1 MSSKTYWEKRE
12 AEALKH
18 YLQEEQEYQT
28 QLRAIYQNMLDAAQ
42 KEIDAF
48 YGRYADKE
56 QITLAEAK
64 RRVSKLDIAAYE
76 RKAKRYV
83 ADKDFSKQ
91 ANEEMRLYNLTMKVN
106 RLEMLKANIG
116 LELVAGHD
124 EQEKF
129 MSKILRGRTEEELQ
143 RQAGILGKTVRNNA
157 KLAETI
163 PNASFHGATFSE
175 RIWGNQTAL
184 KAELSKQL
192 QVGMIQGKNPRVL
205 AREIQK
211 TFGASASNAE
221 RLMRTELARVQ
232 TEAQRQSFL
241 ANGFEEY
248 TFHVNRSC
256 CSACADL
263 DGKHFK
269 IKDMMPGKNAPPM
282 HPNCRCSASAYEDDA
297 EYEAWLD
304 FLDKGGTTEEWEALQ
319 SSAIPQDREGS
330 AGGLN
335 LFRAVSGDLKEA
347 TVQLNSLL
355 NGYSKRKSKW
365 SGNVEV
371 LPREKMPGVVGR
383 KNWDCSI
390 SLREDANTKTVIHEL
405 LHARSVSYYNV
416 KAFQIWREIEE
427 GTVELYA
434 QEICEKNRIAW
445 KGSYLNIVKKL
456 RAINKILGICE
467 NDYDFAKQLFDIEMP
482 NRYNWLI
489 SKYREKEGNISEKQ
503 KRNFE
508 KLVEYF
514 RREEHL

>member
-1 MSSKTYWEKRE
+1 
-12 AEALKH
+12 
-18 YLQEEQEYQT
+18 
-28 QLRAIYQNMLDAAQ
+28 MLDAAQ

-64 RRVSKLDIAAYE
+64 RRVSKLDIATYE

-116 LELVAGHD
+116 LELVSGHD

-129 MSKILRGRTEEELQ
+129 MSKILRGRTEAELQ

-163 PNASFHGATFSE
+163 PNASFHNATFSE

-232 TEAQRQSFL
+232 TEAQKQSFL
-241 ANGFEEY
+241 ANGFEMY
-248 TFHVNRSC
+248 TFHVNHGC
-256 CSACADL
+256 CAACSDL

-282 HPNCRCSASAYEDDA
+282 HPNCRCSVSAYEDDT

-304 FLDKGGTTEEWEALQ
+304 FLDKGGTTEEWEAQKNLL
-319 SSAIPQDREGS
+319 EKGS
-330 AGGLN
+330 EHGIMKVNTGGLRN
-335 LFRAVSGDLKEA
+335 ETPLTTQQIKENVDIAVLLGMPREQIRYGEHYSTAYGSGFDMLYIGTDVYPNDNGKTANQRVSNRGALSHEIVGHRETVKRGTAKDDVVLDEAQASIRAARFSPILSNKERYILIRDA
-347 TVQLNSLL
+347 IERL
-355 NGYSKRKSKW
+355 RKSGIK
-365 SGNVEV
+365 
-371 LPREKMPGVVGR
+371 
-383 KNWDCSI
+383 
-390 SLREDANTKTVIHEL
+390 LREVRHML
-405 LHARSVSYYNV
+405 
-416 KAFQIWREIEE
+416 
-427 GTVELYA
+427 
-434 QEICEKNRIAW
+434 
-445 KGSYLNIVKKL
+445 
-456 RAINKILGICE
+456 
-467 NDYDFAKQLFDIEMP
+467 DI
-482 NRYNWLI
+482 
-489 SKYREKEGNISEKQ
+489 KE
-503 KRNFE
+503 R
-508 KLVEYF
+508 
-514 RREEHL
+514 

>member
-1 MSSKTYWEKRE
+1 
-12 AEALKH
+12 
-18 YLQEEQEYQT
+18 
-28 QLRAIYQNMLDAAQ
+28 MLDAAQ

-64 RRVSKLDIAAYE
+64 RRVSKLDIAAYQ

-116 LELVAGHD
+116 LELVAGHN
-124 EQEKF
+124 EQEQF

-175 RIWGNQTAL
+175 RIWGNQAAL

-248 TFHVNRSC
+248 TFHANRGC

-263 DGKHFK
+263 DVKHFK

-282 HPNCRCSASAYEDDA
+282 HPNCRCSVSAYEDDA

-304 FLDKGGTTEEWEALQ
+304 FLDKGGTTEEWEARKSEMGAELQ
-319 SSAIPQDREGS
+319 RRRIGSQGQEIIDKPTYNRLTKTFLKKGGTIIRGEEAERHLAKVGAYASYMVGANVAFIRDESTISDVLEEMFHAKQDREKH
-330 AGGLN
+330 
-335 LFRAVSGDLKEA
+335 FGDSFDLE
-347 TVQLNSLL
+347 VQL
-355 NGYSKRKSKW
+355 R
-365 SGNVEV
+365 
-371 LPREKMPGVVGR
+371 
-383 KNWDCSI
+383 
-390 SLREDANTKTVIHEL
+390 
-405 LHARSVSYYNV
+405 
-416 KAFQIWREIEE
+416 REIEAQKYLLSVAKKYKIPVKE
-427 GTVELYA
+427 VEVT
-434 QEICEKNRIAW
+434 QKNL
-445 KGSYLNIVKKL
+445 S
-456 RAINKILGICE
+456 
-467 NDYDFAKQLFDIEMP
+467 DYEKQLA
-482 NRYNWLI
+482 RLL
-489 SKYREKEGNISEKQ
+489 
-503 KRNFE
+503 KRGDE
-508 KLVEYF
+508 
-514 RREEHL
+514 

>member
-18 YLQEEQEYQT
+18 YLQEEQEYQA

-64 RRVSKLDIAAYE
+64 RRVSKLDIAAYQ

-83 ADKDFSKQ
+83 ADKDFGKQ

-124 EQEKF
+124 EQEQF
-129 MSKILRGRTEEELQ
+129 MAKILRGRTEEELQ

-163 PNASFHGATFSE
+163 PNASFHNATFSE

-205 AREIQK
+205 AKEIQK
-211 TFGASASNAE
+211 TFGTSTSNAE

-241 ANGFEEY
+241 ANDFEEY
-248 TFHVNRSC
+248 TFHANRGC

-282 HPNCRCSASAYEDDA
+282 HPNCRCSVSAYEDDT

-304 FLDKGGTTEEWEALQ
+304 FLDKGGTTEEWNRRKDLLEK
-319 SSAIPQDREGS
+319 GS
-330 AGGLN
+330 EHGIMKVNTGGLRN
-335 LFRAVSGDLKEA
+335 ETPLTTQQIKENVDIAVLLGMPREQIRYGEHYSTAYGSGFDMLYIGTDVYPNDNGKTANQRVSNRGALSHEIVGHRETVKRGTAKDDVVLDEAQASIRAARFSPILSNQERYILIRDAIERL
-347 TVQLNSLL
+347 
-355 NGYSKRKSKW
+355 RKSGIK
-365 SGNVEV
+365 
-371 LPREKMPGVVGR
+371 
-383 KNWDCSI
+383 
-390 SLREDANTKTVIHEL
+390 LREVRHML
-405 LHARSVSYYNV
+405 
-416 KAFQIWREIEE
+416 
-427 GTVELYA
+427 
-434 QEICEKNRIAW
+434 
-445 KGSYLNIVKKL
+445 
-456 RAINKILGICE
+456 
-467 NDYDFAKQLFDIEMP
+467 DI
-482 NRYNWLI
+482 
-489 SKYREKEGNISEKQ
+489 KE
-503 KRNFE
+503 R
-508 KLVEYF
+508 
-514 RREEHL
+514 

>member
-18 YLQEEQEYQT
+18 YLQEEQEYQA

-64 RRVSKLDIAAYE
+64 RRVSKLDIAAYQ

-157 KLAETI
+157 KMAETI

-232 TEAQRQSFL
+232 TEAQKQSFL
-241 ANGFEEY
+241 ANGFEMY
-248 TFHVNRSC
+248 TFHVNHGC
-256 CSACADL
+256 CAACSDL

-269 IKDMMPGKNAPPM
+269 IKDMMPGENAPPM
-282 HPNCRCSASAYEDDA
+282 HPNCRCSVSAYEDDT

-304 FLDKGGTTEEWEALQ
+304 FLDKGGTTEEWEQQKNLL
-319 SSAIPQDREGS
+319 AIAEQNGIIAGRGPADNFDRKMRIYGVDEDLAAVNPNFSTGEYKWQNNCQRCVPTYEMRRRGYRVTAKPIPTKAKDDYIAKDYTCVWENRSKICCPNGS
-330 AGGLN
+330 GL
-335 LFRAVSGDLKEA
+335 
-347 TVQLNSLL
+347 
-355 NGYSKRKSKW
+355 
-365 SGNVEV
+365 
-371 LPREKMPGVVGR
+371 
-383 KNWDCSI
+383 
-390 SLREDANTKTVIHEL
+390 
-405 LHARSVSYYNV
+405 
-416 KAFQIWREIEE
+416 
-427 GTVELYA
+427 
-434 QEICEKNRIAW
+434 QEIKKQMVTWGDGARAEVFVVWKNGDAH
-445 KGSYLNIVKKL
+445 VFV
-456 RAINKILGICE
+456 AEQINGETVFIDPQ
-467 NDYDFAKQLFDIEMP
+467 NHSADA
-482 NRYNWLI
+482 
-489 SKYREKEGNISEKQ
+489 SKY
-503 KRNFE
+503 FE
-508 KLVEYF
+508 SVLKGFTSILRIDNNNPADVILDCCDNGGE
-514 RREEHL
+514 

>member
-18 YLQEEQEYQT
+18 YLQEEQEYQA

-64 RRVSKLDIAAYE
+64 RRVSKLDIAAYQ

-83 ADKDFSKQ
+83 ADKNFSKQ

-116 LELVAGHD
+116 LELVAGHN
-124 EQEKF
+124 EQEQF
-129 MSKILRGRTEEELQ
+129 MAKILRGRTEEELQ

-163 PNASFHGATFSE
+163 PNASFHNATFSE

-211 TFGASASNAE
+211 TFGASAGSAE

-248 TFHVNRSC
+248 TFHANRGC

-304 FLDKGGTTEEWEALQ
+304 FLDKGGTTEEWEARKSEMGAELQ
-319 SSAIPQDREGS
+319 RRRIGSQGQEIIDKPTYNRLTKTFLKKGGTIIRGEEAERHLAKVGAYASYMVGANVAFIRDESTISDVLEEMFHAKQDREKH
-330 AGGLN
+330 
-335 LFRAVSGDLKEA
+335 FGDSFDLE
-347 TVQLNSLL
+347 VQL
-355 NGYSKRKSKW
+355 R
-365 SGNVEV
+365 
-371 LPREKMPGVVGR
+371 
-383 KNWDCSI
+383 
-390 SLREDANTKTVIHEL
+390 
-405 LHARSVSYYNV
+405 
-416 KAFQIWREIEE
+416 REIEAQKYLLSVAKKYKIPVKE
-427 GTVELYA
+427 VEVT
-434 QEICEKNRIAW
+434 QKNL
-445 KGSYLNIVKKL
+445 S
-456 RAINKILGICE
+456 
-467 NDYDFAKQLFDIEMP
+467 DYEKQLA
-482 NRYNWLI
+482 RLL
-489 SKYREKEGNISEKQ
+489 
-503 KRNFE
+503 KRGDE
-508 KLVEYF
+508 
-514 RREEHL
+514 

>member
-12 AEALKH
+12 AEALKR
-18 YLQEEQEYQT
+18 YLQEEQEYQA

-64 RRVSKLDIAAYE
+64 RRVSKLDIATYE

-116 LELVAGHD
+116 LELVAGHN
-124 EQEKF
+124 EQEQF
-129 MSKILRGRTEEELQ
+129 MAKILRGRAEEELQ

-241 ANGFEEY
+241 ANGFEAY
-248 TFHVNRSC
+248 TFHVNRGC

-263 DGKHFK
+263 DGKHIK

-282 HPNCRCSASAYEDDA
+282 HPNCRCSVSAYEDDA

-304 FLDKGGTTEEWEALQ
+304 FLDKGGTTEEWEQQKNLLAIAEQNGIIAGRGPADNFDRKMRIYGVEEDLAAVNPNFSTGEYKWQNNCQRCVPTYEMRRRGYRVTAKPIPTKVEEDYIAKDYTVVWEKRAPVWCQ
-319 SSAIPQDREGS
+319 SWDVRQEIKKQMAAWG
-330 AGGLN
+330 
-335 LFRAVSGDLKEA
+335 
-347 TVQLNSLL
+347 
-355 NGYSKRKSKW
+355 NGAR
-365 SGNVEV
+365 VEV
-371 LPREKMPGVVGR
+371 FVVWKSGSSHVFVAEQINGETVFLDPQNPAADAS
-383 KNWDCSI
+383 KYFDIAVAGFTSF
-390 SLREDANTKTVIHEL
+390 LRIDN
-405 LHARSVSYYNV
+405 
-416 KAFQIWREIEE
+416 
-427 GTVELYA
+427 
-434 QEICEKNRIAW
+434 NRPA
-445 KGSYLNIVKKL
+445 
-456 RAINKILGICE
+456 RAILDCCDNGG
-467 NDYDFAKQLFDIEMP
+467 D
-482 NRYNWLI
+482 
-489 SKYREKEGNISEKQ
+489 
-503 KRNFE
+503 
-508 KLVEYF
+508 
-514 RREEHL
+514 

>member
-1 MSSKTYWEKRE
+1 
-12 AEALKH
+12 
-18 YLQEEQEYQT
+18 
-28 QLRAIYQNMLDAAQ
+28 MLDAAQ

-64 RRVSKLDIAAYE
+64 RRVSKLDIAAYQ

-116 LELVAGHD
+116 LELVAGHN
-124 EQEKF
+124 EQEQF
-129 MSKILRGRTEEELQ
+129 MAKILRGRTEEELQ

-157 KLAETI
+157 KLAETL

-175 RIWGNQTAL
+175 RIWGNQAAL

-205 AREIQK
+205 ARKIQK

-248 TFHVNRSC
+248 TFHANRGC

-269 IKDMMPGKNAPPM
+269 VKDMMPGKNAPPM

-304 FLDKGGTTEEWEALQ
+304 FLDKGGTTEVWERRLQIDQPGSPQSYRRSLKQIAEGRAGLSKRRKNILARIQNTGEYHRYKREEISTRDLAYLSAATGHEFALFR
-319 SSAIPQDREGS
+319 SKREDILIRGNSRACDIAGELGEEILNKHYKWVAHSHVDGGFLTASLADRETLRKLGQKS
-330 AGGLN
+330 SIIVGI
-335 LFRAVSGDLKEA
+335 
-347 TVQLNSLL
+347 
-355 NGYSKRKSKW
+355 NG
-365 SGNVEV
+365 E
-371 LPREKMPGVVGR
+371 ET
-383 KNWDCSI
+383 
-390 SLREDANTKTVIHEL
+390 EF
-405 LHARSVSYYNV
+405 
-416 KAFQIWREIEE
+416 FQSEF
-427 GTVELYA
+427 
-434 QEICEKNRIAW
+434 
-445 KGSYLNIVKKL
+445 
-456 RAINKILGICE
+456 
-467 NDYDFAKQLFDIEMP
+467 DY
-482 NRYNWLI
+482 
-489 SKYREKEGNISEKQ
+489 
-503 KRNFE
+503 
-508 KLVEYF
+508 
-514 RREEHL
+514 

>member
-1 MSSKTYWEKRE
+1 
-12 AEALKH
+12 
-18 YLQEEQEYQT
+18 
-28 QLRAIYQNMLDAAQ
+28 MLDAAQ

-91 ANEEMRLYNLTMKVN
+91 ANEEMRLYNLTMKIN

-116 LELVAGHD
+116 LELVAGHN
-124 EQEKF
+124 EQEQF

-163 PNASFHGATFSE
+163 PNASFHNATFSE

-232 TEAQRQSFL
+232 TEAQKQSFL
-241 ANGFEEY
+241 ANGFEMY
-248 TFHVNRSC
+248 TFHVNHGC
-256 CSACADL
+256 CAACSDL

-269 IKDMMPGKNAPPM
+269 IKDMIPGKNAPPM
-282 HPNCRCSASAYEDDA
+282 HPNCRCSVSAYEDDA

-304 FLDKGGTTEEWEALQ
+304 FLDKGGTTEEWEARRNDTGTELLRRRIGTQ
-319 SSAIPQDREGS
+319 GQQIIDKPTYHKLTKDFIKHGGIIVRGKEAERHLKKQGAYASYFMGGNFAFIRDDATVSDVLEEMYHAEQDRKNMFSEYPDREILVRREIDAQKYLIS
-330 AGGLN
+330 VAEKYKIPIKETEITQLN
-335 LFRAVSGDLKEA
+335 LKKYEARLSEILRDKED
-347 TVQLNSLL
+347 
-355 NGYSKRKSKW
+355 R
-365 SGNVEV
+365 
-371 LPREKMPGVVGR
+371 
-383 KNWDCSI
+383 
-390 SLREDANTKTVIHEL
+390 
-405 LHARSVSYYNV
+405 
-416 KAFQIWREIEE
+416 
-427 GTVELYA
+427 
-434 QEICEKNRIAW
+434 
-445 KGSYLNIVKKL
+445 
-456 RAINKILGICE
+456 
-467 NDYDFAKQLFDIEMP
+467 
-482 NRYNWLI
+482 
-489 SKYREKEGNISEKQ
+489 
-503 KRNFE
+503 
-508 KLVEYF
+508 
-514 RREEHL
+514 

>member
-18 YLQEEQEYQT
+18 YLQEEQEYQA

-64 RRVSKLDIAAYE
+64 RRVSKLDIAAYQ

-124 EQEKF
+124 EQEQF
-129 MSKILRGRTEEELQ
+129 MAKILRGRTEEELQ

-163 PNASFHGATFSE
+163 PNASFHNATFSE

-205 AREIQK
+205 ARKIQK

-248 TFHVNRSC
+248 TFHANRGC

-269 IKDMMPGKNAPPM
+269 VKDMMPGKNAPPM
-282 HPNCRCSASAYEDDA
+282 HPNCRCSVSAYEDDA

-304 FLDKGGTTEEWEALQ
+304 FLDKGGTTEEWEARKSEMGAELQ
-319 SSAIPQDREGS
+319 RRRIGSQGQEIIDKPTYNRLTKTFLKKGGTIIRGEEAERHLAKVGAYASYMVGANVAFIRDESTISDVLEEMFHAKQDREKH
-330 AGGLN
+330 
-335 LFRAVSGDLKEA
+335 FGDSFDLE
-347 TVQLNSLL
+347 VQL
-355 NGYSKRKSKW
+355 R
-365 SGNVEV
+365 
-371 LPREKMPGVVGR
+371 
-383 KNWDCSI
+383 
-390 SLREDANTKTVIHEL
+390 
-405 LHARSVSYYNV
+405 
-416 KAFQIWREIEE
+416 REIEAQKYLLSVAKKYKIPVKE
-427 GTVELYA
+427 VEVT
-434 QEICEKNRIAW
+434 QKNL
-445 KGSYLNIVKKL
+445 S
-456 RAINKILGICE
+456 
-467 NDYDFAKQLFDIEMP
+467 DYEKQLA
-482 NRYNWLI
+482 RLL
-489 SKYREKEGNISEKQ
+489 
-503 KRNFE
+503 KRGDE
-508 KLVEYF
+508 
-514 RREEHL
+514 

>member
-1 MSSKTYWEKRE
+1 
-12 AEALKH
+12 
-18 YLQEEQEYQT
+18 
-28 QLRAIYQNMLDAAQ
+28 MLDAAQ

-64 RRVSKLDIAAYE
+64 RRVSKLDIAAYQ

-116 LELVAGHD
+116 LELVAGHN
-124 EQEKF
+124 EQEQF
-129 MSKILRGRTEEELQ
+129 MAKILRGRTEEELQ

-232 TEAQRQSFL
+232 TEAQKQSFL
-241 ANGFEEY
+241 ANGFEMY
-248 TFHVNRSC
+248 TFHVNHGC
-256 CSACADL
+256 CAACSDL

-282 HPNCRCSASAYEDDA
+282 HPNCRCSVSAYEDDT

-304 FLDKGGTTEEWEALQ
+304 FLDKGGTTEEWEAQKNLL
-319 SSAIPQDREGS
+319 EKGS
-330 AGGLN
+330 EHGIMKVNTGGLRN
-335 LFRAVSGDLKEA
+335 ETPLTTQQIKENVDIAVLLGMPREQIRYGEHYSTAYGSGFDMLYIGTDVYPNDNGKTANQRVSNRGALSHEIVGHRETVKRGTAKDDVVLDEAQASIRAARFSPILSNKERYILIRDA
-347 TVQLNSLL
+347 IERL
-355 NGYSKRKSKW
+355 RKSGIK
-365 SGNVEV
+365 
-371 LPREKMPGVVGR
+371 
-383 KNWDCSI
+383 
-390 SLREDANTKTVIHEL
+390 LREVRHML
-405 LHARSVSYYNV
+405 
-416 KAFQIWREIEE
+416 
-427 GTVELYA
+427 
-434 QEICEKNRIAW
+434 
-445 KGSYLNIVKKL
+445 
-456 RAINKILGICE
+456 
-467 NDYDFAKQLFDIEMP
+467 DI
-482 NRYNWLI
+482 
-489 SKYREKEGNISEKQ
+489 KE
-503 KRNFE
+503 R
-508 KLVEYF
+508 
-514 RREEHL
+514 

>member
-1 MSSKTYWEKRE
+1 
-12 AEALKH
+12 
-18 YLQEEQEYQT
+18 
-28 QLRAIYQNMLDAAQ
+28 MLDAAQ

-64 RRVSKLDIAAYE
+64 RRVSKLDIAAYQ

-83 ADKDFSKQ
+83 ADKDFGKQ

-124 EQEKF
+124 EQEQF

-163 PNASFHGATFSE
+163 PNASFHNATFSE

-192 QVGMIQGKNPRVL
+192 QAGMIQGKNPRVL

-211 TFGASASNAE
+211 TFGASASSAE

-232 TEAQRQSFL
+232 TEAQKQSFL

-248 TFHVNRSC
+248 TFHANRGC
-256 CSACADL
+256 CSACSDL

-304 FLDKGGTTEEWEALQ
+304 FLDKGGTTEEWEARKSEMGAELQ
-319 SSAIPQDREGS
+319 RRRIGSQGQEIIDKPTYNRLTKTFLKKGGTIIRGEEAERHLAKVGAYASYMVGANVAFIRDESTISDVLEEMFHAKQDREKH
-330 AGGLN
+330 
-335 LFRAVSGDLKEA
+335 FGDSFDLE
-347 TVQLNSLL
+347 VQLRRETEAQKYLL
-355 NGYSKRKSKW
+355 SVAKKYKIPVKE
-365 SGNVEV
+365 VEV
-371 LPREKMPGVVGR
+371 TQ
-383 KNWDCSI
+383 KNLS
-390 SLREDANTKTVIHEL
+390 
-405 LHARSVSYYNV
+405 
-416 KAFQIWREIEE
+416 
-427 GTVELYA
+427 
-434 QEICEKNRIAW
+434 
-445 KGSYLNIVKKL
+445 
-456 RAINKILGICE
+456 
-467 NDYDFAKQLFDIEMP
+467 DYEKQLA
-482 NRYNWLI
+482 RLL
-489 SKYREKEGNISEKQ
+489 
-503 KRNFE
+503 KRGDE
-508 KLVEYF
+508 
-514 RREEHL
+514 

>member
-18 YLQEEQEYQT
+18 YLQEEQEYQA

-64 RRVSKLDIAAYE
+64 RRVTKLDIAAYE

-83 ADKDFSKQ
+83 VDKDFSKQ

-116 LELVAGHD
+116 LELVAGHN
-124 EQEKF
+124 EQEQF
-129 MSKILRGRTEEELQ
+129 MAKILRGRTEEELQ

-211 TFGASASNAE
+211 TFGTSTSNAE

-241 ANGFEEY
+241 ANGFEMY
-248 TFHVNRSC
+248 TFHVNHGC
-256 CSACADL
+256 CAACSDL

-269 IKDMMPGKNAPPM
+269 IKDMMPGENAPPM
-282 HPNCRCSASAYEDDA
+282 HPNCRCSVSAYEDDA

-304 FLDKGGTTEEWEALQ
+304 FLDKGGTTEVWNRRKDLLEK
-319 SSAIPQDREGS
+319 GS
-330 AGGLN
+330 EHGIMKVNTGGLRN
-335 LFRAVSGDLKEA
+335 ETPLTTQQIKENVDIAVLLGMPREQIRYGEHYSTAYGSGFDMLYIGTDVYPNDNGKTANQRVSNRGALSHEIVGHRETVKRGTAKDDVVLDEAQASIRAARFSPILSNKERYILIRDA
-347 TVQLNSLL
+347 IERL
-355 NGYSKRKSKW
+355 RKSGIK
-365 SGNVEV
+365 
-371 LPREKMPGVVGR
+371 
-383 KNWDCSI
+383 
-390 SLREDANTKTVIHEL
+390 LREVRHML
-405 LHARSVSYYNV
+405 
-416 KAFQIWREIEE
+416 
-427 GTVELYA
+427 
-434 QEICEKNRIAW
+434 
-445 KGSYLNIVKKL
+445 
-456 RAINKILGICE
+456 
-467 NDYDFAKQLFDIEMP
+467 DI
-482 NRYNWLI
+482 
-489 SKYREKEGNISEKQ
+489 KE
-503 KRNFE
+503 R
-508 KLVEYF
+508 
-514 RREEHL
+514 